1 MSRLIPVLVLS
12 IGCAHLHSASLDESL
27 KSFLQTYLKS
37 SPPSEWD
44 RTTRYVRAFFDLD
57 GDGNPEAIV
66 YVSGRGWCGTGGCV
80 MLILRRNGSSFKVV
94 ARTTI
99 TRPPIR
105 VLETTSRGW
114 RDVGSNS
121 GELLYP

>member
-1 MSRLIPVLVLS
+1 VSRLVPALVLL
-12 IGCAHLHSASLDESL
+12 IGCARLHSADPDESL

-57 GDGNPEAIV
+57 GDGKPEAIV
-66 YVSGRGWCGTGGCV
+66 YVSGRAWCGTGGCR
-80 MLILRRNGSSFKVV
+80 MLILQRNGSSFQVV
-94 ARTTI
+94 ARTTV

-105 VLETTSRGW
+105 VLETSTHGW
-114 RDVGSNS
+114 RDVSVGVA
-121 GELLYP
+121 G